1 MTDMY
6 LSVSLEAKHDFDT
19 DEVTRRLG
27 IEPTQVRKLGTPM
40 QLGHDALYRYSSW
53 EWDTAH
59 ISADDARALIAQA
72 AAVFQSRAAVMREL
86 ADEYGGKWAIV
97 LDGYIHSGNAPT
109 VLLPPD
115 FAEFC
120 AAIGASFQYVIDISY
135 DYASE
140 GGAAHGASE
149 DRPDTHRG

>member
-19 DEVTRRLG
+19 GAVTRRLG
-27 IEPTQVRKLGTPM
+27 VEPTQIRKLGTPM
-40 QLGHDALYRYSSW
+40 HPGHDALYKYSSW

-59 ISADDARALIAQA
+59 ISADDAGSLIAQA
-72 AAVFQSRAAVMREL
+72 AAMFQ
-86 ADEYGGKWAIV
+86 
-97 LDGYIHSGNAPT
+97 IHSGDAPT

-115 FAEFC
+115 FVEFC
-120 AAIGASFQYVIDISY
+120 AAIGAIFQYVIDISY
-135 DYASE
+135 DYSSE
-140 GGAAHGASE
+140 GGADRGTAE

>member
-19 DEVTRRLG
+19 DAVTRRLG
-27 IEPTQVRKLGTPM
+27 VEPTQIRKLGTPIHP
-40 QLGHDALYRYSSW
+40 GHDALYKYSSW

-59 ISADDARALIAQA
+59 ISADDAGSLIAQA
-72 AAVFQSRAAVMREL
+72 AAMFQSRAAAMRKL
-86 ADEYGGKWAIV
+86 ADECCGTWAIV
-97 LDGYIHSGNAPT
+97 LDGYIHSGDAPV

-115 FAEFC
+115 FVEFC
-120 AAIGASFQYVIDISY
+120 AAIGAIFQYVIDISY
-135 DYASE
+135 DYTSK
-140 GGAAHGASE
+140 GGAARGTAE

>member
-6 LSVSLEAKHDFDT
+6 LSVSLEAKQDFDT
-19 DEVTRRLG
+19 DAVTRRLG

-40 QLGHDALYRYSSW
+40 QPGHDALYKYSSW

-59 ISADDARALIAQA
+59 ISADDAGALIAQT

-86 ADEYGGKWAIV
+86 AEECGGNWAIV
-97 LDGYIHSGNAPT
+97 LDGYIHGGAPV

-115 FAEFC
+115 FVEFC
-120 AAIGASFQYVIDISY
+120 AAIGAIFQYVIDISY

-140 GGAAHGASE
+140 GGADRGTAE
-149 DRPDTHRG
+149 DRPDSHSG